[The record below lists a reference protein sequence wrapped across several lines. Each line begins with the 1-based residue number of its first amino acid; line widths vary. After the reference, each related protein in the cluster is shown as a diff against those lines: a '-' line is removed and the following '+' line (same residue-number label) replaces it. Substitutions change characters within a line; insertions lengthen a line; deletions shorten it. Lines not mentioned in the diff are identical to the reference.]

1 MPDTPNASTD
11 KALRSALAVTG
22 WPDDLGVA
30 EPSQPSETARPAGLR
45 WLPAGESVVLARAT
59 LGGRPI
65 AHAHRAFGYAA
76 ALIAVGNAFVSLKVC
91 RCWKQIQIQ
100 R

>member
-1 MPDTPNASTD
+1 MPETPNPSTD
-11 KALRSALAVTG
+11 KALRGALAVTG

-59 LGGRPI
+59 LGGRRLRMLTVLLATPP
-65 AHAHRAFGYAA
+65 RSSPLGMPSF
-76 ALIAVGNAFVSLKVC
+76 
-91 RCWKQIQIQ
+91 R
-100 R
+100 